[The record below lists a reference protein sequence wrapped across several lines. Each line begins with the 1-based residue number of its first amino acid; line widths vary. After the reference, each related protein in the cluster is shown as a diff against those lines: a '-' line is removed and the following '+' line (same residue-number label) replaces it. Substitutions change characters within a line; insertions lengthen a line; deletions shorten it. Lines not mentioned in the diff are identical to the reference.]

1 MNKLYAKIG
10 KACDLRSELY
20 YTLVLK
26 YKYFP
31 GDVKW
36 FEYKYVT
43 FIYDKKFQHDLCS
56 YNNIGIVKCKH

>member
-10 KACDLRSELY
+10 KAYDIRIEPY

-43 FIYDKKFQHDLCS
+43 FIYNKNFSMICVAILTL
-56 YNNIGIVKCKH
+56 V

>member
-1 MNKLYAKIG
+1 MTKLYAKTD
-10 KACDLRSELY
+10 KAYDIWTEPY

-36 FEYKYVT
+36 FEYKYAT
-43 FIYDKKFQHDLCS
+43 FIYTKNFSVICVA
-56 YNNIGIVKCKH
+56 IVTLV